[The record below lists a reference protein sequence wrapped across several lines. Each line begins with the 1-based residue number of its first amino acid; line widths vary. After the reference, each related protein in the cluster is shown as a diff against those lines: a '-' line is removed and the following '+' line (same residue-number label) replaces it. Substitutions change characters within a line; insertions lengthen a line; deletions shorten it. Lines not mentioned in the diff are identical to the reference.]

1 MSLFEL
7 LSQGGWSM
15 YPIYLCSVVALA
27 VFVKKLLEIRAARL
41 WDMGWL
47 EAVVGALGRNQSEQ
61 LATALKSSPHPGT
74 RVVAAMLSTL
84 SRRPD
89 RAEAE
94 GRRVGSLE
102 LQQLEKN
109 LALLSFIAQAAPLLG
124 LLGTVLGMVDLFLG
138 LQGTGMANVDVSTL
152 SSGIWKALLTTAA
165 GLLVAVPTLAGYSYL
180 TSRTD
185 HLRLQL
191 ANAIQRVLTEAP
203 VEAA

>member
-7 LSQGGWSM
+7 LSQGGFSM

-27 VFVKKLLEIRAARL
+27 VFIKKLLEIRAAQL

-47 EAVVGALGRNQSEQ
+47 EAVIGAIGRKQDEQ
-61 LATALKSSPHPGT
+61 LASALKSSPHPGT
-74 RVVAAMLSTL
+74 RVVAAMVKTL
-84 SRRPD
+84 EKRPE

-102 LQQLEKN
+102 LQQLEKYLPL
-109 LALLSFIAQAAPLLG
+109 LAFIAQVAPLLG

-138 LQGTGMANVDVSTL
+138 LQGTGMANIEVSTL
-152 SSGIWKALLTTAA
+152 SAGIWKALLTTAA

-180 TSRTD
+180 ISRTD
-185 HLRLQL
+185 YLRLQL
-191 ANAIQRVLTEAP
+191 ANAIQRVLTESP
-203 VEAA
+203 PT